1 MPKWDGT
8 QEPVGEILALKRQS
22 CRDLAQEMLEKVY
35 RYVLPIMKK
44 RRYRV
49 HKLCEFLPK
58 TQNLLGLNVNHGQR
72 ISLRLRYHHN
82 PQEFLPFESVLGTM
96 LHELCHNTYGP
107 HNQQFFSLLDELTT
121 EMEDM
126 IAKGFTGDPFMGF
139 GQMVGG
145 TPLSGNFVGN
155 NPSTSRILRN
165 PRSNSGGVAATPYG
179 KNRKPGKGN
188 KLGGLGTRV
197 SALDRNS
204 KRELALQAAERRREA
219 EMACRS
225 VKRVSDLSQD
235 DRGEVIDLTDDPDE
249 ASSREQSPSVNPV
262 RVPSTS
268 RETKPNTRNRSSE
281 KEGSSSSGTVP
292 NPEKKSYD
300 KNSNDNDNNDVITL
314 DDSPTKPASREN
326 ETKPSDVQV
335 DSEVIYILDD

>member
-8 QEPVGEILALKRQS
+8 QEPVGEILALKRQN

-145 TPLSGNFVGN
+145 TPLSRNFVGN
-155 NPSTSRILRN
+155 NPANSRILRN
-165 PRSNSGGVAATPYG
+165 PQPGTAGTPAATPYG
-179 KNRKPGKGN
+179 ANRKLGKGK

-197 SALDRNS
+197 SPLDRDS
-204 KRELALQAAERRREA
+204 KRALALQAAERRREA

-225 VKRVSDLSQD
+225 VKRVSDLSQE
-235 DRGEVIDLTDDPDE
+235 DRGEVIDLTDEPE
-249 ASSREQSPSVNPV
+249 GPSSREESPQIGTA
-262 RVPSTS
+262 RVAITKQ
-268 RETKPNTRNRSSE
+268 ETKPNTRITHRNDSKTASSRPELRS
-281 KEGSSSSGTVP
+281 KESKKNNKVEPP
-292 NPEKKSYD
+292 N
-300 KNSNDNDNNDVITL
+300 NS
-314 DDSPTKPASREN
+314 PREN
-326 ETKPSDVQV
+326 GSRKNEANPSKVHIDP
-335 DSEVIYILDD
+335 EVIYIDD